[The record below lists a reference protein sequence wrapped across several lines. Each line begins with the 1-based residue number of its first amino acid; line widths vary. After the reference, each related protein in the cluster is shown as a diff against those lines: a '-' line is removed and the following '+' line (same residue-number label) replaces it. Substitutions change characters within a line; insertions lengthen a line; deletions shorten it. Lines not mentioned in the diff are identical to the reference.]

1 MTQFRHMA
9 GDDTGSGSILSIIGN
24 DQAIAIRIVGSEGGS
39 QTVEL
44 DASSASNA
52 RLFAVLSL
60 VRDIELLE
68 QMEHGI
74 MMPDETEFKRLG
86 MDQQTVTS
94 LRNRAENSEMMLRRM
109 ISKIRSG
116 KLTDEVIAQALE
128 LATRH
133 SSPLR

>member
-1 MTQFRHMA
+1 MTQFQHIA
-9 GDDTGSGSILSIIGN
+9 SDDSDSGSILSIVGN
-24 DQAIAIRIVGSEGGS
+24 DQAIAIRIVDREGGS
-39 QTVEL
+39 RTIEL
-44 DASSASNA
+44 HASSDSNA
-52 RLFAVLSL
+52 RLFTVLSL
-60 VRDIELLE
+60 VRDIELLN

-86 MDQQTVTS
+86 MDQQAITS

-116 KLTDEVIAQALE
+116 KLTDEVMAQALE